1 MVKKAKWLK
10 NVKKAFSQD
19 LKKLKHKSVEY
30 QNSEI
35 SYPVLVASSRSSPPQ
50 FEVRVDKVKRKKN
63 LFPPPPPLP
72 PPPEEEE
79 EEDVIVDSPPSSPE
93 FVPPAAKPDRFP
105 GKSREEAAAIFI
117 QSTFRGHLARRE
129 SQGIRRFARLKLLM
143 EGPVVQRQ
151 AAHTL
156 KCMQTLTR
164 VQSQI
169 RSRRIRMSEENQARH
184 KQLLHKHAKE
194 LGGLKSG
201 GNWNDSNQ
209 SKEQIEAGLLNKYE
223 ATMRRERALAYAFT
237 HQQHLKGN
245 MRSGNTMFMDP
256 SNPTWGWSWLERW
269 MADKPWESSEKVQS
283 KNEKSSV
290 KTLTNRNSH
299 GLETTKPST
308 RKKINSLT
316 QPNVPPSSSTST
328 IKNPRK
334 SKPIP
339 PSIKS
344 KTTDEITKSSEKNR
358 KHNIARSAVSDD
370 EGLSSSTARR
380 RNMVPTKPTRGKVKA
395 QSSSGVAAATTT
407 ATTEEKNGVVPEK
420 APAKKR
426 VTPAPKARRSSAPPK
441 VENSN
446 LKKVA
451 PILAGVAV
459 AAAAYAG
466 KYGIEAWQAF
476 KARPPRPKLRKFY
489 EGGFQ
494 AAMTRREA
502 ALILGVRESVAA
514 EKVKEA
520 HRRVMVANHPDAGG
534 SHYLAS
540 KINEAKDMML
550 GKSESSGSPF

>member
-63 LFPPPPPLP
+63 LFPPPPPPP

-79 EEDVIVDSPPSSPE
+79 EEDVIVDSPRSSPE
-93 FVPPAAKPDRFP
+93 FVPQAAKPTRFP
-105 GKSREEAAAIFI
+105 GEDAAAIFI
-117 QSTFRGHLARRE
+117 QSIFRGHLARRE
-129 SQGIRRFARLKLLM
+129 SQGMRRLARLKLLM
-143 EGPVVQRQ
+143 EGSVVQRQ

-164 VQSQI
+164 LQSQI

-194 LGGLKSG
+194 LGGLKCG

-237 HQQHLKGN
+237 HQQNLKGN

-269 MADKPWESSEKVQS
+269 MADKPWESSEKVPS

-290 KTLTNRNSH
+290 KTSTNRNSH
-299 GLETTKPST
+299 GGETTKPST

-316 QPNVPPSSSTST
+316 QPNVPSSSSSLSTSR
-328 IKNPRK
+328 NPRK
-334 SKPIP
+334 TKPTP
-339 PSIKS
+339 SSIKS
-344 KTTDEITKSSEKNR
+344 KTTDEITKSSDR
-358 KHNIARSAVSDD
+358 KHSIARSAVSDD
-370 EGLSSSTARR
+370 EGLASSTSRR
-380 RNMVPTKPTRGKVKA
+380 RNTVPAKPTRGKQKA
-395 QSSSGVAAATTT
+395 QSSSGVSAANT
-407 ATTEEKNGVVPEK
+407 ATTEENNEK
-420 APAKKR
+420 APIKKR
-426 VTPAPKARRSSAPPK
+426 VSTAPKPRKSSAPP
-441 VENSN
+441 NSI

-550 GKSESSGSPF
+550 GKSESYGSPF

>member
-19 LKKLKHKSVEY
+19 LKKLKHKSVENR
-30 QNSEI
+30 NSEI

-50 FEVRVDKVKRKKN
+50 FEVRVDKVKHKKN
-63 LFPPPPPLP
+63 LYAPPP

-93 FVPPAAKPDRFP
+93 YVPPKATPDRFA
-105 GKSREEAAAIFI
+105 GKSKEEAAAILI

-129 SQGIRRFARLKLLM
+129 SQGMRRLARLKLLM
-143 EGPVVQRQ
+143 EGSVIKRQ

-184 KQLLHKHAKE
+184 KQLLQKHAKE
-194 LGGLKSG
+194 IGALKSG

-237 HQQHLKGN
+237 HQQNLKSN
-245 MRSGNTMFMDP
+245 VRSGNTMFMDP

-269 MADKPWESSEKVQS
+269 MADKPWESSEKEQN
-283 KNEKSSV
+283 KNVKSSV
-290 KTLTNRNSH
+290 KTSTA
-299 GLETTKPST
+299 KPSN
-308 RKKINSLT
+308 RKKLNSLT
-316 QPNVPPSSSTST
+316 QPNVPSSSSSSSSTT
-328 IKNPRK
+328 RNPRK
-334 SKPIP
+334 SKPTP

-358 KHNIARSAVSDD
+358 KHSIARSAVSDD
-370 EGLSSSTARR
+370 EGLASSTARR
-380 RNMVPTKPTRGKVKA
+380 RNMVPTKPTTRGKLKG

-407 ATTEEKNGVVPEK
+407 TAKTEEKINGILPEK

-426 VTPAPKARRSSAPPK
+426 SSVAPKAKRSSAPPK
-441 VENSN
+441 VENSV
-446 LKKVA
+446 LKTVA

-459 AAAAYAG
+459 AAAAYAS

-550 GKSESSGSPF
+550 GKTKSSGSPF